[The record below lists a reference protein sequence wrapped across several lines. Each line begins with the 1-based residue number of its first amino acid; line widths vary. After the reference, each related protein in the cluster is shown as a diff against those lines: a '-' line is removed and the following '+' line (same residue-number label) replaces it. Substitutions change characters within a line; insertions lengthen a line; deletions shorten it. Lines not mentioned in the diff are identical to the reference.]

1 MSFDSSSPFGLQS
14 PGKKGIGFKSVFKIT
29 DTPIIHSAGWHFRFN
44 ARLKLERVNIKE
56 LGSNGK
62 GVEER
67 EVFHWKCQPLGQ
79 ELGYIVP
86 EIVPE
91 EDMKFPGWTTEIR
104 LPFKPELGNEEKA
117 VLEQDFQALDGTL
130 LLNLN
135 KLRPGFCWVYFFGWY
150 PAMRWIR
157 GKCREVFG
165 ASAMQ
170 TPPSSHATIGPMP
183 AACPR
188 SAVACGPLTFVQ

>member
-1 MSFDSSSPFGLQS
+1 MS
-14 PGKKGIGFKSVFKIT
+14 
-29 DTPIIHSAGWHFRFN
+29 A
-44 ARLKLERVNIKE
+44 
-56 LGSNGK
+56 
-62 GVEER
+62 
-67 EVFHWKCQPLGQ
+67 LGQ

-135 KLRPGFCWVYFFGWY
+135 KLRPGFCWVYFLEVASLH
-150 PAMRWIR
+150 PAWMLWTR
-157 GKCREVFG
+157 GECGEVFG

-170 TPPSSHATIGPMP
+170 LLP
-183 AACPR
+183 ALTRR
-188 SAVACGPLTFVQ
+188 SA

>member
-1 MSFDSSSPFGLQS
+1 MS
-14 PGKKGIGFKSVFKIT
+14 
-29 DTPIIHSAGWHFRFN
+29 
-44 ARLKLERVNIKE
+44 
-56 LGSNGK
+56 
-62 GVEER
+62 
-67 EVFHWKCQPLGQ
+67 HWKCQHLGQ

-135 KLRPGFCWVYFFGWY
+135 KLRPGFLLGLFLGGCILLWT
-150 PAMRWIR
+150 R
-157 GKCREVFG
+157 GECGEVFG

-170 TPPSSHATIGPMP
+170 LLP
-183 AACPR
+183 ALTRR
-188 SAVACGPLTFVQ
+188 SARCRQPANAQPLLAVHRPLCSEELCRCLLEVWFLHGFCCYG